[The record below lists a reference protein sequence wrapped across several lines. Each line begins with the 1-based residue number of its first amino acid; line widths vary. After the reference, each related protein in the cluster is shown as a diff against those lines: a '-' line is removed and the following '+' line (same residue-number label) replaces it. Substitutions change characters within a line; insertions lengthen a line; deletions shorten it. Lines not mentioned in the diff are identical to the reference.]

1 MSATVFEKQGSRLTV
16 KPEGR
21 LDTATSPIL
30 ESEMQPYLEDGVQD
44 VIMDFTKVEYIS
56 SGGLRL
62 MLTTDQQLESR
73 GGSMKIIHVNENILE
88 IFSLV
93 GFTDI
98 ITVEKD

>member
-30 ESEMQPYLEDGVQD
+30 ESEMQPYLDTVQD
-44 VIMDFTKVEYIS
+44 VVMDFTKVEYIS

-73 GGSMKIIHVNENILE
+73 GGSLKIIHVNENILE

-98 ITVEKD
+98 ITVEQD

>member
-30 ESEMQPYLEDGVQD
+30 ESEMQPYLDSVQD

-62 MLTTDQQLESR
+62 MLTTDQQLENR

-98 ITVEKD
+98 ITVEHD

>member
-1 MSATVFEKQGSRLTV
+1 MSATVFEKQGSQLTV

-30 ESEMQPYLEDGVQD
+30 ESEMQPYLDTVQD
-44 VIMDFTKVEYIS
+44 VVMDFTKVEYIS

-98 ITVEKD
+98 ITVEQD

>member
-1 MSATVFEKQGSRLTV
+1 MSATVFEKQGSQLTV

-21 LDTATSPIL
+21 LDTASSPVL
-30 ESEMQPYLEDGVQD
+30 ESEMQPYLDGVQN

-62 MLTTDQQLESR
+62 MLTTDQKLENR
-73 GGSMKIIHVNENILE
+73 GGSLKIIHVNENILE
-88 IFSLV
+88 ICYLV

-98 ITVEKD
+98 ITVEQD

>member
-30 ESEMQPYLEDGVQD
+30 ESEMQPYLDTVQD
-44 VIMDFTKVEYIS
+44 VVMDFTKVEYIS
-56 SGGLRL
+56 SAGLRL
-62 MLTTDQQLESR
+62 MLTTDQQLENR

-98 ITVEKD
+98 ITVEQD

>member
-30 ESEMQPYLEDGVQD
+30 ESEMQTYLDTVQD
-44 VIMDFTKVEYIS
+44 VVMDFTKVEYIS

-73 GGSMKIIHVNENILE
+73 GGSLKIIHVNENILE

-98 ITVEKD
+98 ITVEQD

>member
-30 ESEMQPYLEDGVQD
+30 ESEMQPYLDTVQD
-44 VIMDFTKVEYIS
+44 VVMDFTKVEYIS

-98 ITVEKD
+98 ITVEQD